1 MGSGTRRRK
10 KFLTENPY
18 CIFCGGRKPS
28 CTIEHCPPRSMFQNR
43 SWPEGFEFPACNE
56 CNYGTSNQD
65 LLIAFLARMDPI
77 TEKGDLDGKLKGIM
91 YMVNKQYPTLY
102 NQMRLSASEARRR
115 NKELGITPFQG
126 FTHQE
131 MGVVNIP
138 EDLHQSV
145 CKLASK
151 LAKALY
157 YKETSIAFPLEGE
170 LMMN

>member
-1 MGSGTRRRK
+1 
-10 KFLTENPY
+10 
-18 CIFCGGRKPS
+18 
-28 CTIEHCPPRSMFQNR
+28 
-43 SWPEGFEFPACNE
+43 
-56 CNYGTSNQD
+56 
-65 LLIAFLARMDPI
+65 
-77 TEKGDLDGKLKGIM
+77 
-91 YMVNKQYPTLY
+91 MVNKQYPTLY